1 MKDLTTYKK
10 TLKKVVK
17 KLKHFNLDEL
27 DCNYKKLKN
36 AFDIAY
42 EFKIFDLSD
51 IEKEKLD
58 LYKYE
63 LFKHLTKISGGLSF
77 LAIQILAANAI
88 MKGNKFQYKEKYFK
102 KKCGIAINH
111 LRAPITLVSG
121 KKVTDGFHLNG
132 TLTWASGYKIFDTLL
147 IGFHCDG
154 LEYEVI
160 AKFKKQDGFNIGNA
174 DKTFVGNSL
183 NTVNIEL
190 NNFFVKSKNIVS
202 SQPIGNYSKAKS
214 VSKTVHLCLYALGYT
229 TLLYTKDKEFKKNA
243 RKKLNKL
250 RDKFLNSSDPFKM
263 DILRV
268 QLFELVHSM
277 ITTSIVLHGGKSIL
291 SSEHLQRLYREII
304 MFNANGLN
312 HDLKMI
318 SKSNFLKEL

>member
-17 KLKHFNLDEL
+17 KLNHFDLDEL
-27 DCNYKKLKN
+27 DCNYKKLKI

-42 EFKIFDLSD
+42 KFNIFDLSD

-88 MKGNKFQYKEKYFK
+88 MKGNKFHLKEKYFK

-111 LRAPITLVSG
+111 LRAPITLVWA
-121 KKVTDGFHLNG
+121 KKVPNGYKLNG

-160 AKFKKQDGFNIGNA
+160 AKFKKQDGFKIGNA
-174 DKTFVGNSL
+174 EKTFVGHSL
-183 NTVNIEL
+183 NTVDIEL
-190 NNFFVKSKNIVS
+190 DDFFVENKHIVS
-202 SQPIGNYSKAKS
+202 SKPIGNYTKAKS
-214 VSKTVHLCLYALGYT
+214 VSKTVHLCLYALGNT
-229 TLLYTKDKEFKKNA
+229 ALLYTQDVEFKKDA
-243 RKKLNKL
+243 RKKLNTL
-250 RDKFLNSSDPFKM
+250 RDKFLDSADPLKM

-268 QLFELVHSM
+268 KLFELVHSI
-277 ITTSIVLHGGKSIL
+277 ITTAIVLYGGKSIL
-291 SSEHLQRLYREII
+291 SKEALQRLYREII

-312 HDLKMI
+312 NNLKKI
-318 SKSNFLKEL
+318 SKSNFLK